1 MLLLKNLLTASL
13 ILIFIPVFSQNKVTI
28 SGFVYE
34 SESKETLPGAV
45 VATADMAYGSA
56 SNAFGFYTLTVP
68 ASEKIILVY
77 QLVGYEKLVIEVNG
91 MNSIQKDV
99 YLSNAASLG
108 EVVIEADKVEKISE
122 DSRMSTIE
130 IPIEQIKKIPALLGE
145 KDVLKVIQLMP
156 GVQKGSEGSSGFYVR
171 GGGPDQNLIIL
182 DDATVYNANHL
193 FGFFS
198 IFNGDALKSVELV
211 KGGFPARY
219 GGRLS
224 SVLELRMKDGNKE
237 KFKTEFG
244 VGLVSSRVLI
254 EGPVKKGK
262 SSFLISG
269 RRTYIDLLI
278 YPLLPADSKGG
289 YFFHDFNAKYNHV
302 INDKNR
308 IYVSGYFGKDKFY
321 VRPKTSVGSEK
332 GNFLWGNATA
342 TVRWNNII
350 NEKTFGNLSAI
361 FTNYK
366 FGINFQSESSD
377 GDKTEL
383 DFQSGI
389 RDYSLKYDVDYQPNP
404 NHYIRVGAVSTN
416 HIFTPSA
423 TVLKNS
429 SSDVNYDRKQTIYTG
444 EGALYAEDDWGI
456 TDKLKVNFGLRYSIY
471 NHKEKYFNRLEPRFS
486 GRYMIK
492 PSLSF
497 KASYALMNQ
506 YIHLLSNTGIGLPT
520 DLWVP
525 ATNRVQPQ
533 QSQQFAAGFAK
544 DLSKQKLLISIEGYY
559 KKMDKVI
566 AYKEGASFLDTGFAV
581 DEDANS
587 WQDKV
592 TDGQGWSYGG
602 ELLVQRKFG
611 KLTGWVGY
619 TLSWTQLQFDELN
632 FGKKFYARY
641 DRRHDLSVVAI
652 YEINEKVTLSATW
665 VYGTGQAITLPNSS
679 YVVDGNMPG
688 GANFGF
694 GGSNTFSVENY
705 GEKNSFRMAP
715 YHRGDIAAS
724 FLKKKKNFERTIEIG
739 LYNAYNRQNPFYY
752 FTDTDV
758 TGNTKLKQ
766 ISLFPIIPSISWN
779 YKF

>member
-1 MLLLKNLLTASL
+1 MLFLKNPLTILLFLLSFGAL
-13 ILIFIPVFSQNKVTI
+13 AQNKVTI
-28 SGFVYE
+28 SGFIYE
-34 SESKETLPGAV
+34 SESKETMPGAV
-45 VATADMAYGSA
+45 VTTADQSSGAV
-56 SNAFGFYTLTVP
+56 SNAFGFYTITLP
-68 ASEKIILVY
+68 ASERIVLVY
-77 QLVGYEKLVIEVNG
+77 QLVGYEKEVIEFPGNA
-91 MNSIQKDV
+91 NSQKDV
-99 YLSNAASLG
+99 YLKNSATLG
-108 EVVIEADKVEKISE
+108 EIVIEADKVEKISE

-211 KGGFPARY
+211 KGGFPSRY

-237 KFKTEFG
+237 KYKTEFG
-244 VGLVSSRVLI
+244 VGLVSSRLLV

-262 SSFLISG
+262 SSFLLSA

-278 YPLLPADSKGG
+278 YPFLPSDSKGG
-289 YFFHDFNAKYNHV
+289 YFFYDFNAKYNHV

-308 IYVSGYFGKDKFY
+308 LYVSGYFGKDKFY
-321 VRPKTSVGSEK
+321 VRPKTSSGSEK

-361 FTNYK
+361 FTNYN
-366 FGINFQSESSD
+366 FGINFQSESND

-404 NHYIRVGAVSTN
+404 NHYIRVGAVSTY

-423 TVLKNS
+423 TVLKATGLDEDFN
-429 SSDVNYDRKQTIYTG
+429 RKQTIYTG

-533 QSQQFAAGFAK
+533 QSQQVAAGFAK
-544 DLSKQKLLISIEGYY
+544 DLTKQKLMISIEGYY
-559 KKMDKVI
+559 KKMDNVI
-566 AYKEGASFLDTGFAV
+566 AYKEGASFLDTGFSL
-581 DEDANS
+581 DSDANS

-592 TDGQGWSYGG
+592 TAGQGWSYGG
-602 ELLVQRKFG
+602 ELLVQKKFG

-632 FGKKFYARY
+632 FGKKYFARY

-665 VYGTGQAITLPNSS
+665 VYGTGQAITLPSSS

-688 GANFGF
+688 GTSFGF
-694 GGSNTFSVENY
+694 GGINNFYVENY

-724 FLKKKKNFERTIEIG
+724 FMKKKKNFERTIEVG
-739 LYNAYNRQNPFYY
+739 LYNAYSRKNPFYY
-752 FTDTDV
+752 YTDTNAN
-758 TGNTKLKQ
+758 GETKLMQ
-766 ISLFPIIPSISWN
+766 VSLFPIIPSISWN